1 MLHLILNARTL
12 VNKTMYTSVRST
24 LAKYTPATLTYI
36 KPAKYTPAIAK
47 QHVNANNVF
56 FISFYVALYTFSR
69 ESTSQMSRMETIVS

>member
-1 MLHLILNARTL
+1 MLHLILKAHTL
-12 VNKTMYTSVRST
+12 VYKTMYTSVRSP

-56 FISFYVALYTFSR
+56 FISFSVALYKCTR
-69 ESTSQMSRMETIVS
+69 EVLVKCREWKQ